1 MKKLLAFILAAV
13 MTASLCACGS
23 SKGGAEGS
31 TSAKGSSAAG
41 EAVAASDIKV
51 GCIMIGDENEGYTEA
66 HLKAVEEMKK
76 NLGLSDDQV
85 VIKTNIKEDEGC
97 YDAAVDLAEQG
108 CNIVIANSFG

>member
-1 MKKLLAFILAAV
+1 MPADLPK
-13 MTASLCACGS
+13 
-23 SKGGAEGS
+23 AEQ
-31 TSAKGSSAAG
+31 KVPHQRK
-41 EAVAASDIKV
+41 EVAAYDIKV

-76 NLGLSDDQV
+76 NLGLSYDQV

-108 CNIVIANSFG
+108 CNIVIAKSFGHESYILQAAADYPDV